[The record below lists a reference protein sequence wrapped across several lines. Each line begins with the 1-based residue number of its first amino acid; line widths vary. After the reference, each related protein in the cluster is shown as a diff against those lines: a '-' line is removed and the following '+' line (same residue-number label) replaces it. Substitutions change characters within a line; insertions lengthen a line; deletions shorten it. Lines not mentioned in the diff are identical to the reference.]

1 MFTCSQV
8 YYTYLKIY
16 FQEMFRIVEGNEIIE
31 KLKDQSKAVFDKA
44 TEEHKERETKIIER
58 IKKHMYVCKHIRFQ
72 LKFSTSFEG
81 IFLCLELLK
90 P

>member
-1 MFTCSQV
+1 MFTFSQV
-8 YYTYLKIY
+8 YYSYLKIY

-58 IKKHMYVCKHIRFQ
+58 IKKHMYVKMFNFKCSFLLT
-72 LKFSTSFEG
+72 LKVFSYVWNY
-81 IFLCLELLK
+81 
-90 P
+90 